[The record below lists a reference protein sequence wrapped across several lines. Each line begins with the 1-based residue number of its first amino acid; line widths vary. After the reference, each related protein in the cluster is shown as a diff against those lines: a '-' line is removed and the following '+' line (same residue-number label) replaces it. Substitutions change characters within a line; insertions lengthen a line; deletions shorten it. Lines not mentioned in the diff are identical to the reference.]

1 VEVPATGVA
10 GILFK
15 KVGIAMAENNFKIR
29 EREIM
34 AGEIKPQILS
44 LEEIV
49 RRQEIA
55 RYGQVVSAIRPA
67 VRRADGPT
75 IIAVEE

>member
-1 VEVPATGVA
+1 
-10 GILFK
+10 
-15 KVGIAMAENNFKIR
+15 MAENNFKIR

-34 AGEIKPQILS
+34 TGEIKPQILS

-55 RYGQVVSAIRPA
+55 KYGQAVSATCPV
-67 VRRADGPT
+67 VRRTDGPT